1 MGNQQSNKSLTMQRT
16 VKAIASLLVASTY
29 ALELS
34 LEDSHDARCLERAQ
48 RKFDRLD
55 ANEDDVL
62 SLEEFLARMVE
73 NKTNKFNR
81 ADADNNGTL
90 TFDEWKNTKGRRMGK
105 KRMQSQMKK
114 EKSNF
119 RKNSTK
125 LLM

>member
-55 ANEDDVL
+55 ANEDEVL
-62 SLEEFLARMVE
+62 SLEEFLARMVA
-73 NKTNKFNR
+73 NKTRKFNK
-81 ADADNNGTL
+81 ADADQSLTL
-90 TFDEWKNTKGRRMGK
+90 TFEEWKTTKGRRMGK
-105 KRMQSQMKK
+105 KRGDAVTD
-114 EKSNF
+114 EE
-119 RKNSTK
+119 REI
-125 LLM
+125 